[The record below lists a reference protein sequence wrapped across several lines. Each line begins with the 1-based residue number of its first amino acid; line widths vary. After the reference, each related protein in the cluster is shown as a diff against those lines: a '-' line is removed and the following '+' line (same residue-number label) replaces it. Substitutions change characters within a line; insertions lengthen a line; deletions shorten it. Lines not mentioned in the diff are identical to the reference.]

1 MASVFFSYS
10 HKDEELRNQL
20 EAHLALLKNQGLID
34 AWYDRRIIAGDEVD
48 EAIFSKLETADI
60 ILLLISSDFISSPYC
75 FSKEM
80 MRAMER
86 HEAGEARVIPVIL
99 RHCEWHS
106 APFGKLMAAPRDG
119 KPVVSW
125 PDRDEALA
133 DVAKQVRRAVEA
145 VAAPAA
151 SQQPP
156 RAPRTASSASASAPT
171 DASSSSSALPRSSN
185 LRVKQEFSEK
195 DRDDY
200 LRSTFEFVSKFFEGS
215 VGAISERNPDITGNY
230 ERIDSRRIA
239 AVLYRNGK
247 KLAECS
253 VRMDGLSGRS
263 SGITFSHDASA
274 SNGSFNELLNVEA
287 NEQSL
292 FMKPLGMGFG
302 GGERHKQLSQEG
314 AAEYLWEMFISAAQ
328 R

>member
-1 MASVFFSYS
+1 
-10 HKDEELRNQL
+10 
-20 EAHLALLKNQGLID
+20 
-34 AWYDRRIIAGDEVD
+34 
-48 EAIFSKLETADI
+48 
-60 ILLLISSDFISSPYC
+60 
-75 FSKEM
+75 
-80 MRAMER
+80 MER

-230 ERIDSRRIA
+230 ERIDSRRFA

-302 GGERHKQLSQEG
+302 GGERHKQLSPEG